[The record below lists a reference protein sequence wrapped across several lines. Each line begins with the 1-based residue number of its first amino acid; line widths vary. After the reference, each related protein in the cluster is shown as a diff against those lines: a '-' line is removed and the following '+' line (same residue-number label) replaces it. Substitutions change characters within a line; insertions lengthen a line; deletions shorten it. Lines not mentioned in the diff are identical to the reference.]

1 MTPEGIPIGHS
12 AIGATWLVTVMVVPV
27 VAIAISIVR
36 TIIVPVGVG
45 MMAFV
50 AVMIVIIGLG
60 GLQSDQIGSED
71 AGTKP

>member
-1 MTPEGIPIGHS
+1 
-12 AIGATWLVTVMVVPV
+12 MVVPV

-60 GLQSDQIGSED
+60 GLQSDQIGSDD